1 MKTVIL
7 AGGYGTRLSEY
18 TDNIPKPMVSIG
30 DRPMIWHIMNLY
42 SNYNFKDFVLALGY
56 KSDFIKDYFTNIHKK
71 LSNFSI
77 NLSNGEL
84 EIINGPILDWKISLI
99 DTGLNSNTGGRIKR
113 LEKYLS
119 NSRFMVTYGDGL
131 SNINIQK
138 LLDFHNHHGKIA
150 TISAVRPSAR
160 FGELSIDHDK
170 VTSFKEKPQVE
181 KGWINGGFMV
191 FEPKIFDYLSG
202 DETILEREPLEN
214 LSKDGQL
221 MAYKHEGF
229 WQCLDT
235 KRDKEY
241 LEQLFVNNPP
251 WV

>member
-1 MKTVIL
+1 LKTVIL

-42 SNYNFKDFVLALGY
+42 SNYDFKDFVLALGY

-181 KGWINGGFMV
+181 NGWINGGFMV

>member
-42 SNYNFKDFVLALGY
+42 SNYDFKDFVLALGY

-181 KGWINGGFMV
+181 NGWINGGFMV

>member
-42 SNYNFKDFVLALGY
+42 SNYDFKDFVLALGY

-160 FGELSIDHDK
+160 FGELSINHDK

-202 DETILEREPLEN
+202 DETILEKEPLEN

>member
-42 SNYNFKDFVLALGY
+42 SNYNFKNFVLALGY

>member
-42 SNYNFKDFVLALGY
+42 SNYDFKDFVLALGY

-138 LLDFHNHHGKIA
+138 PLDFHNHHGKIA

-160 FGELSIDHDK
+160 FGELSINHDK

-202 DETILEREPLEN
+202 DETILEKEPLEN

>member
-160 FGELSIDHDK
+160 FGELSINHDK

-202 DETILEREPLEN
+202 DETILEKEPLEN

>member
-42 SNYNFKDFVLALGY
+42 SNYDFKDFVLALGY